1 MDCGINKMKYNVELN
16 DEAMDAIFRNIL
28 VEDYRRLKE
37 DIKRLKKKHKN
48 DGLKTFEYE
57 DLINNIRFRDAMKV
71 LIGYYFAHE
80 EAQTIIKK
88 KQI

>member
-1 MDCGINKMKYNVELN
+1 MDCGINKMKYNIEL
-16 DEAMDAIFRNIL
+16 DTEAMDAIFRTIL
-28 VEDYRRLKE
+28 VEDYHMIKE

-48 DGLKTFEYE
+48 DVLKTFEYE